1 MKSLLNDLR
10 QYLRRGVRCAVLFA
24 ALLAVMAGIYALY
37 GLPWGPAVYT
47 MLVMTAVFAA
57 TAAVGFVQWRSE
69 CEALRRL
76 NRQAIVQL
84 DELPPARE
92 EKERQYQQLAERLE
106 QRCQKAEQDA
116 EQSASRARRYYTLWS
131 HQVKTPLAAMDL
143 LLQEPTPSREQ
154 LRQELVKMSQYV
166 DMALQYQRLEQGSDL
181 VLRTC
186 PLDDIVRDALKRT
199 SALFIHKKLQ
209 LHWQPTGLRVL
220 TDEKWLAFVLEQLLT
235 NAVKYTP
242 TGGSVTIRS
251 EASPLCVWV
260 EDSGIG
266 IRPEDLPRV
275 CEWGY
280 TGQNG
285 RAGRNSTG
293 IGLALCRQA
302 MEMLGHKMTITS
314 TPGKGTQVRL
324 ELERRELDVRD

>member
-1 MKSLLNDLR
+1 MKALGNDLL
-10 QYLRRGVRCAVLFA
+10 QYLRRGARCVALFA
-24 ALLAVMAGIYALY
+24 ILLAVMAGIYALY

-47 MLVMTAVFAA
+47 MLVLAALFAGA
-57 TAAVGFVQWRSE
+57 AAVGFVRWRSE

-84 DELPPARE
+84 DGLPPARE
-92 EKERQYQQLAERLE
+92 EKERQYQQLVGRLE
-106 QRCQKAEQDA
+106 QRCRKAEQEA
-116 EQSASRARRYYTLWS
+116 EQSASRSRRYYTLWS

-143 LLQEPTPSREQ
+143 LLQEPSPSREQ
-154 LRQELVKMSQYV
+154 MRQELVKMSQYV

-181 VLRTC
+181 VLRAC
-186 PLDDIVRDALKRT
+186 LLDDIVRDALKRT

-209 LHWQPTGLRVL
+209 LHWQPAGLRVL

-242 TGGSVTIRS
+242 AGGSVTIRS
-251 EASPLCVWV
+251 EASPLCIWV

-293 IGLALCRQA
+293 IGLALCKQA
-302 MEMLGHKMTITS
+302 MKMLGHGMTISS
-314 TPGKGTQVRL
+314 TPGEGTQVRL
-324 ELERRELDVRD
+324 DLERRDLDVRD

>member
-1 MKSLLNDLR
+1 MKALWNDLL
-10 QYLRRGVRCAVLFA
+10 QYLRRGARCVWLFA
-24 ALLAVMAGIYALY
+24 ALLVVMAGIYALY

-47 MLVMTAVFAA
+47 MLVMAAVFAVA
-57 TAAVGFVQWRSE
+57 AAVGFVRWRSE
-69 CEALRRL
+69 CEALQRL

-84 DELPPARE
+84 EDLPAARE
-92 EKERQYQQLAERLE
+92 EKERQYQQLLWSLQ
-106 QRCQKAEQDA
+106 QRCQKAEQNA
-116 EQSASRARRYYTLWS
+116 EQSACRARRYYTLWS

-143 LLQEPTPSREQ
+143 LLQEPVPSREQ

-186 PLDDIVRDALKRT
+186 MLDDIIRDALKRT
-199 SALFIHKKLQ
+199 STLFIHKKLQ

-220 TDEKWLAFVLEQLLT
+220 TDEKWLAFVMEQLLT

-242 TGGSVTIRS
+242 SGGSVTIGS
-251 EASPLCVWV
+251 KACPLCVWV
-260 EDSGIG
+260 QDSGIG

-285 RAGRNSTG
+285 RARRNSTG
-293 IGLALCRQA
+293 IGLALCKQA
-302 MEMLGHKMTITS
+302 MEMLGHRMDITS
-314 TPGKGTQVRL
+314 TPGEGTCVCL
-324 ELERRELDVRD
+324 ELERQKLDVRD

>member
-1 MKSLLNDLR
+1 MKALRNDLR

-47 MLVMTAVFAA
+47 MLVMTAVFAVV
-57 TAAVGFVQWRSE
+57 AAVGFVQWRSE

-84 DELPPARE
+84 DGLPPARE
-92 EKERQYQQLAERLE
+92 EKERQYQQLVERLE

-143 LLQEPTPSREQ
+143 LLQEPTPNREQ

-186 PLDDIVRDALKRT
+186 SLDDIVRDALKRT

-242 TGGSVTIRS
+242 AGGSVTIRS

-302 MEMLGHKMTITS
+302 IEMLGHGMTITS

-324 ELERRELDVRD
+324 DLERRELDVRD